1 MTRAWLKPLGLLLA
15 LVAAA
20 AFVRYAS
27 HALAGTDVSAL
38 LNRRVIAACS
48 ALTLLYAL
56 LIPTSAI
63 AWRWL
68 LRTMGGSIEYTKAL
82 GIMAL
87 TQFGKYLPGNVAQHI
102 GRVALLNR
110 QGVAMPTVLFSIAY
124 EMLLTMVACAH
135 LGALTFLWAPPAA
148 LAARSIAQWR
158 FPLIVFVTLGA
169 VIALLA
175 APRLAAW
182 LARRRGGAKEALSRL
197 HLDVPTVAGCYAIY
211 AANFLIVGAGLWLV
225 SRVLTPTG
233 AAPGV
238 VFLTGAFA
246 GSWILGF
253 MAPGAPAGLGIR
265 EALLSAWLS
274 GSMQASEIVVLV
286 VILRIATSLGD
297 LLNFLI
303 GGILLRH
310 DARAKHSA

>member
-1 MTRAWLKPLGLLLA
+1 MSRAWLKPLGLLLA

-20 AFVRYAS
+20 AFIRYANR
-27 HALAGTDVSAL
+27 ALTGADLSAL
-38 LNRRVIAACS
+38 LNRRVIAACA

-56 LIPTSAI
+56 LIPTSAV

-68 LRTMGGSIEYTKAL
+68 LRTMGSTIGYTKTL
-82 GIMAL
+82 GIMAV

-102 GRVALLNR
+102 GRVALVNR
-110 QGVAMPTVLFSIAY
+110 QGIAMPTVLFSIAY
-124 EMLLTMVACAH
+124 EMLLTLVACAH

-148 LAARSIAQWR
+148 LAAREIAQWR
-158 FPLIVFVTLGA
+158 LPLIVLITLGA

-182 LARRRGGAKEALSRL
+182 LTRRRGGAKEAVSRL

-211 AANFLIVGAGLWLV
+211 AANFFIVGTGLWLV
-225 SRVLTPTG
+225 SHVLAPGG

-274 GSMQASEIVVLV
+274 GSMPAREIVVLV

-297 LLNFLI
+297 LLNFLM

-310 DARAKHSA
+310 DARAKSAA